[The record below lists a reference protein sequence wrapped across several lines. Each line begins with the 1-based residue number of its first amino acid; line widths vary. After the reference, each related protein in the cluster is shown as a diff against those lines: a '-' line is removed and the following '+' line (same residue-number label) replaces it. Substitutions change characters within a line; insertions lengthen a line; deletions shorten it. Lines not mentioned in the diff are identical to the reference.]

1 MFPNALFGVP
11 SEGKQGTVSFNLA
24 NNLEMKVKSS
34 NDSIG
39 EKKISLIE
47 NLSIS
52 QSYNMAADSLR
63 WSDINASI
71 LLRLTKGFNLNLNTT
86 WDVYTY
92 ALNDAGAPV
101 RVNKLRIASGKGLG
115 RLRNTGTSFSYTFN
129 NDTFK
134 KKKDK
139 KKDNNKG
146 DDESDGFDETSDDR
160 RGGHNH
166 DDGQELVMGNDGY
179 AKWEVPWSL
188 TLNYSVNYSYGAFNK
203 QIRPTQN
210 WNFSF
215 SASYNFD
222 TGRLAYMNCNIS
234 RDLHCFQMSASF
246 VPVGPYKSY
255 NFHIAVKSSLLS
267 DLKYD
272 KRSSTSNGITWY

>member
-1 MFPNALFGVP
+1 MLFR
-11 SEGKQGTVSFNLA
+11 S
-24 NNLEMKVKSS
+24 
-34 NDSIG
+34 
-39 EKKISLIE
+39 
-47 NLSIS
+47 
-52 QSYNMAADSLR
+52 
-63 WSDINASI
+63 
-71 LLRLTKGFNLNLNTT
+71 
-86 WDVYTY
+86 
-92 ALNDAGAPV
+92 
-101 RVNKLRIASGKGLG
+101 
-115 RLRNTGTSFSYTFN
+115 TGTSFSYTFN

-203 QIRPTQN
+203 QKMEYDGRITQNLSFSGSIRPTQN

-246 VPVGPYKSY
+246 VPEIGRAHV
-255 NFHIAVKSSLLS
+255 
-267 DLKYD
+267 
-272 KRSSTSNGITWY
+272 